1 MFEWVLRLD
10 SSATH
15 IHNQPLYMY
24 INGYGWKPFGMW
36 YFFLCFIHEGT
47 KNFFHIVKTNCIMSK
62 ECDDDSQT
70 IVFSVFLPRK
80 ADKIKCL
87 LRIKPMTVSGHTT
100 ISQHTAGLFN
110 FPSGGK
116 LQTERFSL
124 FEWQLKTACDHF
136 FIITTAQILRA
147 AKDQLD
153 SMAASDEGASHTETE
168 GHEMEGI

>member
-1 MFEWVLRLD
+1 MFERVLRLD

-24 INGYGWKPFGMW
+24 INGYGWKPFWKW

-47 KNFFHIVKTNCIMSK
+47 KNYFHIVKTNCITCGSK

-80 ADKIKCL
+80 AGKIKYL
-87 LRIKPMTVSGHTT
+87 LRIKPMTVSG
-100 ISQHTAGLFN
+100 HTAGLFN

-124 FEWQLKTACDHF
+124 FEWHLKTACDHF

-147 AKDQLD
+147 AKYQLD